1 MKQWLYT
8 LVALLVG
15 LPALHAQVNAELVL
29 DQEQFLPQESL
40 PVGVRITN
48 LSGKTLRFDT
58 NTQWLRFSVEAY
70 EGIVVNQI
78 AEMPRP
84 EPFTLPT
91 AKRATT
97 IVDLAACFG
106 FETPGR
112 YRVTA
117 ILNIP
122 DWDPVVVTPVIK
134 FDIVNGLRVWDQL
147 FGLPPKENDPGQPPA
162 RKYILQ
168 KVNTMK
174 EIRLYVRLTNPEE
187 TKTFQVFRLCPMVS
201 FAQPA
206 AQVDKDA
213 NLHVLCQTGARAFM
227 YHVLSSNGELIRR
240 MTYDYANT
248 RPALTS
254 NGEGDYRVTGGK
266 RRATPDDFAPTP
278 DLPGPKI
285 VTPAPT
291 DAPDAKKKKKK
302 DDW

>member
-1 MKQWLYT
+1 MKQWFYT
-8 LVALLVG
+8 LVALLLG
-15 LPALHAQVNAELVL
+15 LPALHAQVSAELVL

-40 PVGVRITN
+40 PIGVRITN

-58 NTQWLRFSVEAY
+58 NTAWLRFSVEAY
-70 EGIVVNQI
+70 ESIVVNQI
-78 AEMPRP
+78 AEVPRP
-84 EPFTLPT
+84 EPFSLPSS
-91 AKRATT
+91 KRATT

-106 FETPGR
+106 FTTPGR
-112 YRVTA
+112 YRVSAT
-117 ILNIP
+117 LNIP
-122 DWDPVVVTPVIK
+122 DWEPVVTTATIK

-147 FGLPPKENDPGQPPA
+147 FGLPPKEDKSAQLPA

-168 KVNTMK
+168 QVNTMK
-174 EIRLYVRLTNPEE
+174 EIRLYVRLSDPAE
-187 TKTFQVFRLCPMVS
+187 TKTFQVFRLCPIVS
-201 FAQPA
+201 FAQPV

-227 YHVLSSNGELIRR
+227 YHVLSYDGELIRR

-254 NGEGDYRVTGGK
+254 NGEGSYRVTGGV
-266 RRATPDDFAPTP
+266 RRATPDDLSPTP

-285 VTPAPT
+285 VTPVPVKAPES
-291 DAPDAKKKKKK
+291 KKKKKK